1 MPDRIVVCLS
11 EVASRNPSKG
21 AEGFLANAR
30 DLMLRAKAFGAT
42 LCTWSWGALSFSF
55 QVDDLEEAVGF
66 VTGPDARKLA
76 YRFGVGISQGS
87 LELLTGDG
95 EIELGWG
102 PVLQKAMLL
111 SQLAKPGEVLVDCDM
126 LAVHHVQLVTR
137 GTRTSQGSPPLR
149 AYLIS
154 VDDPFRAEA
163 ERTVEHLVEPP
174 LVGRDTVL
182 AKLEVS
188 PGTLATVRARAGFG
202 GTRLLRALE
211 SREKQSICLFLQPV
225 CHRMEPLGALRRALL
240 RAQALG
246 KAPGLSKEHDLTWR
260 RLAEGHGA
268 EPGAVA
274 DLLEAWLAGG
284 STSSGLLLID
294 DANEI
299 DSATLEV
306 VAAALLG
313 AEYPFRAVA
322 RLDHDSPLPAELA
335 PLPPGTEVELEPL
348 GDVDARKLVMAWTGG
363 VMKDEEADVWV
374 ARGGGVPLALGEAL
388 AEALSS
394 GELRWGEQGARPRS
408 IPPQAPS
415 PMTSAGFVIKRM
427 RFLTPGSRS
436 VLYALATL
444 GGDAPTLRIA
454 SLLESAADIPID
466 LDLEQDRLTKA
477 GWLRA
482 PESGWMALPSRTH
495 LRIVEQSVPDTR
507 RAAWHRVAA
516 SGAEASGTLELAE
529 AAWHA
534 VAANDRASAQRLA
547 NRAAVI
553 AEAAG
558 LESASRDLRAF
569 ARAHDPSPQPRIE
582 SDASGLVP
590 RPPMASSPGDPED
603 MFPVALAARGPKRP
617 SRFTFPPVGVQEGEL
632 LSEPPSFHP
641 DEADSEPPSLRDSD
655 LLPPS
660 SRATTDSDAAPSADV
675 LGPDDI
681 RRSLAEPDTQDV
693 IPSPPRVPSLGK
705 RNVPVRKPTP
715 PGSVRRPKLELLIDE
730 EEGAPPS
737 KAKRPERTSR
747 PPTASSPPQPA
758 VPRVPRPG
766 APSLMEPPRPGGR
779 PRPVTIPIDDVP
791 PPPPSILDVPASSSG
806 EDEPPTMRQP
816 REAIGSIHEL
826 TENDA
831 IELVKPT
838 LPRFNPPD
846 VDVSAVASPR
856 AVGGSGE
863 LPDRAPRFAIPIDE
877 EPESERTLVTGEP
890 ELPDTHEETHE
901 VVEPDESVESG
912 KAEPDDTGK
921 ADETDYAANLLQ
933 VMRTGNAEE
942 IQAWAEQTM
951 TEAPER
957 RRVVERVG
965 ALVELQR
972 GKQADAVRTLRNACE
987 QARTWPAI
995 ERARSHLAYALGLA
1009 GTGRPLEAL
1018 VEGLEALARAREAGD
1033 GKAEQACLSF
1043 LRRLYSNQ
1051 GRGSVDAWRPR
1062 SP

>member
-11 EVASRNPSKG
+11 EVASRNPSMG

-66 VTGPDARKLA
+66 VTGPDARKLTS
-76 YRFGVGISQGS
+76 RFGVGISQGS
-87 LELLTGDG
+87 LELLSGDG

-111 SQLAKPGEVLVDCDM
+111 SQLAKPGEVLVDCDL

-137 GTRTSQGSPPLR
+137 GTRTSQGTPPLR
-149 AYLIS
+149 AYLIA

-174 LVGRDTVL
+174 LVGQDAL
-182 AKLEVS
+182 LDKLEVS

-211 SREKQSICLFLQPV
+211 SREKQSICLFLQPIS
-225 CHRMEPLGALRRALL
+225 HRMEPLGALRRALL

-246 KAPGLSKEHDLTWR
+246 KAPELTKEHDATWR
-260 RLAEGHGA
+260 SVAEGHGA
-268 EPGAVA
+268 DPGAVA

-284 STSSGLLLID
+284 STGSGLLLID

-335 PLPPGTEVELEPL
+335 PLPPGTEVELAPL

-363 VMKDEEADVWV
+363 VMKDEEADVWA

-408 IPPQAPS
+408 IPPQSPS
-415 PMTSAGFVIKRM
+415 AMTAASFVIKRM

-436 VLYALATL
+436 VLHALATL
-444 GGDAPTLRIA
+444 GGDAPTIRIA

-466 LDLEQDRLTKA
+466 LDLELDRLTKA
-477 GWLRA
+477 GWLRV
-482 PESGWMALPSRTH
+482 PEPGWLALPSRTH
-495 LRIVEQSVPDTR
+495 LRIIEQSVPDTR

-516 SGAEASGTLELAE
+516 SGAEAAGSLVLAE

-547 NRAAVI
+547 NRAAVV

-603 MFPVALAARGPKRP
+603 IFPVALAARGPKRP
-617 SRFTFPPVGVQEGEL
+617 SRFTFPPVEVPEGEL
-632 LSEPPSFHP
+632 LSEPPSFQAG
-641 DEADSEPPSLRDSD
+641 EADSEPPSLQDSD

-660 SRATTDSDAAPSADV
+660 SQATTKEDAAPSAEV
-675 LGPDDI
+675 LGPEDV
-681 RRSLAEPDTQDV
+681 RRSIPELDAQEV

-705 RNVPVRKPTP
+705 RPAPVRKPTP
-715 PGSVRRPKLELLIDE
+715 PGTVRRPTLELLIDE

-737 KAKRPERTSR
+737 KAKPPERTSR
-747 PPTASSPPQPA
+747 PPTASSPPHRA
-758 VPRVPRPG
+758 VPKV
-766 APSLMEPPRPGGR
+766 PRPGGR
-779 PRPVTIPIDDVP
+779 PRPVTLPIDDVP
-791 PPPPSILDVPASSSG
+791 PPPPSILEVPASSA

-816 REAIGSIHEL
+816 REALGSIHEL
-826 TENDA
+826 TEDDA
-831 IELVKPT
+831 IELVKPA
-838 LPRFNPPD
+838 LPRFTPPD
-846 VDVSAVASPR
+846 VDASAISSPN
-856 AVGGSGE
+856 ALSGSGE
-863 LPDRAPRFAIPIDE
+863 LPDRAARFAIPIDE

-901 VVEPDESVESG
+901 VEQPDESVETD
-912 KAEPDDTGK
+912 ETV
-921 ADETDYAANLLQ
+921 ADETDETDDAANLLLQ
-933 VMRTGNAEE
+933 VMRTGDAEE

-957 RRVVERVG
+957 RRIVERVG
-965 ALVELQR
+965 ALVELRR

-987 QARTWPAI
+987 QARNWPAI

-1009 GTGRPLEAL
+1009 GTGRSLEAL

-1033 GKAEQACLSF
+1033 SRAEQACLSF
-1043 LRRLYSNQ
+1043 LRKLYSDQ